1 MIGRRISAR
10 YKILEIIGDGGMAV
24 VYKAEDLILDRI
36 VAVKVLRSEYSTDE
50 DFIRRFR
57 REAESAT
64 SLNHPNVVNIVD
76 VGEEEQIYF
85 IVMEY
90 VKGKTLKQIIREKG
104 PLSPDRAVEIMKQ
117 ISSAIAHAHEHHIV
131 HRDIKPHNILI
142 DENGDAKVTD
152 FGIALAATSATIT
165 HTHSVLGSVHY
176 FSPEQARGGI
186 ANNKSDIYSLGV
198 VLYEMVTGRLPFSGE
213 SAVSVA
219 LKHLQEKFPEPK
231 LINPDIPQ
239 SIENIILKA
248 MAKNPNERF
257 ENVQAMEEDLSTAL
271 DPDRVDEPKHSF
283 DGDEEATKVLTPIGN
298 ITEQMKTVPVAPI
311 IDEEAEKKSGKNK
324 KDKKGKK
331 EKKKKKNWVA
341 IILMIFLLLGIAGV
355 GAITLWP
362 EIFQTKDVPVPDV
375 INQPYTTAY
384 EKIKDAGLNSEK
396 EEQPSSEV
404 EEGHVIKQTPTP
416 GTAVKE
422 NQTVKLIVSS
432 GPEKF
437 EVENYVGKEEDD
449 VKRSNVEDLFKRVDY
464 PTRSSEDVPAGQIIE
479 QIPEA
484 GEKVVP
490 GQEVLILYVSSG
502 PPPFELADLTGK
514 SLEEAKTY
522 ANENGLKLKEAE
534 EREHSEDVDDGNIIR
549 TNPNPGETVRAG
561 DEITVTV
568 SKGVPEP
575 VTIKDMVEI
584 EFSEEDTGSG
594 DGNGND
600 NKNKDKE
607 DKQEKQ
613 KEPKQVRIVTN
624 DANGERTIVDKEIS
638 ETEMFEIPLTIKYNG
653 EGSYKVYVDDEEYY
667 NESFTYEEAKN
678 FQNGE

>member
-1 MIGRRISAR
+1 MIGRRISDR
-10 YKILEIIGDGGMAV
+10 YRIIEVIGDGGMAV

-64 SLNHPNVVNIVD
+64 SLNHPNVVNILD

-90 VKGKTLKQIIREKG
+90 VQGKTLKQIIREQG
-104 PLSPDRAVEIMKQ
+104 PLSPERSVEIMKQ

-142 DENGDAKVTD
+142 DEDGNAKVTD

-165 HTHSVLGSVHY
+165 HTNSVLGSVHY

-186 ANNKSDIYSLGV
+186 ANNKSDIYSMGV

-219 LKHLQEKFPEPK
+219 LKHLQDQFPEPK
-231 LINPDIPQ
+231 FINPDIPQ
-239 SIENIILKA
+239 SVENIILKA
-248 MAKNPNERF
+248 LAKDPNERF
-257 ENVQAMEEDLSTAL
+257 DNVQAMEEDLDTAL
-271 DPDRVDEPKHSF
+271 DPERLNEPKHSI
-283 DGDEEATKVLTPIGN
+283 DEDEEATKVLTPIGN
-298 ITEQMKTVPVAPI
+298 MTEQMKTAPVPPVSNT
-311 IDEEAEKKSGKNK
+311 EKEKSDPN
-324 KDKKGKK
+324 KGKK
-331 EKKKKKNWVA
+331 KKKQKKKKNWIA

-355 GAITLWP
+355 AAVTLWP
-362 EIFQTKDVPVPDV
+362 EIFQTKEVPVPDV
-375 INQPYTTAY
+375 INMPYTEAY
-384 EKIKDAGLNSEK
+384 EKIKDAGLNPEK
-396 EEQPSSEV
+396 EEQPSAEV
-404 EEGHVIKQTPTP
+404 EEGNVIRQTPSP
-416 GTAVKE
+416 GSAVKE
-422 NQTVKLIVSS
+422 NQTVKLYVST
-432 GPEKF
+432 GPKKF
-437 EVENYVGKEEDD
+437 EVENYVGQEEDD
-449 VKRSNVEDLFKRVDY
+449 VKRTNVEDYFKRVDY
-464 PTRSSEDVPAGQIIE
+464 PSRSSEDVPAGQIIE
-479 QIPEA
+479 QFPEA
-484 GEKVVP
+484 GEMVVP

-522 ANENGLKLKEAE
+522 ADENGITLKEAD
-534 EREHSEDVDDGNIIR
+534 EREYSEDINEGNIIR
-549 TNPNPGETVRAG
+549 TDPNAGESVRAG

-568 SKGVPEP
+568 SKGLPEP

-584 EFSEEDTGSG
+584 EFEDDGGSG
-594 DGNGND
+594 DDPGNGNGD
-600 NKNKDKE
+600 DKGKKN
-607 DKQEKQ
+607 
-613 KEPKQVRIVTN
+613 EPKHVRIVTN
-624 DANGERTIVDKEIS
+624 DANGEKTIVDKEIS
-638 ETEMFEIPLTIKYNG
+638 ETEQFEIPLTVEYNG

-667 NESFTYEEAKN
+667 SDSYTYEEAKN

>member
-1 MIGRRISAR
+1 MIGRRISSR

-90 VKGKTLKQIIREKG
+90 VKGKTLKQIIRENG
-104 PLSPDRAVEIMKQ
+104 PLSPERAVEIMKQ

-142 DENGDAKVTD
+142 DENGNAKVTD

-198 VLYEMVTGRLPFSGE
+198 VFYEMVTGRLPFSGE

-257 ENVQAMEEDLSTAL
+257 ENVQALEEDLRTVL
-271 DPDRVDEPKHSF
+271 DPDRIDEPKHSF
-283 DGDEEATKVLTPIGN
+283 DEDEEATKVLTPIGN
-298 ITEQMKTVPVAPI
+298 ITEQMKTAPVPSTKGEVGV
-311 IDEEAEKKSGKNK
+311 EKGGKQKKEKK
-324 KDKKGKK
+324 D
-331 EKKKKKNWVA
+331 KKKKKNWVA
-341 IILMIFLLLGIAGV
+341 IILMVFLLLGIAGV
-355 GAITLWP
+355 AAVTLWP
-362 EIFQTKDVPVPDV
+362 EIFQTKDVSVPDV

-384 EKIKDAGLNSEK
+384 EKIKDAGLNPEK

-404 EEGHVIKQTPTP
+404 EEGHVIRQTPSP

-437 EVENYVGKEEDD
+437 EVENYVGQEEDD
-449 VKRSNVEDLFKRVDY
+449 VKRTKVEDLFKRVDY

-484 GEKVVP
+484 GEMVVP

-502 PPPFELADLTGK
+502 PPPFDLADLIGK
-514 SLEEAKTY
+514 SLEEANTY
-522 ANENGLKLKEAE
+522 ANGNGLKLKEAE
-534 EREHSEDVDDGNIIR
+534 REYSEDVDDGNIIR
-549 TNPNPGETVRAG
+549 TDPKPGETVRAG
-561 DEITVTV
+561 SEITVTV

-575 VTIKDMVEI
+575 VTIKDMVEV
-584 EFSEEDTGSG
+584 EFSEEDSGSG
-594 DGNGND
+594 DGNGEG
-600 NKNKDKE
+600 NKNKDKK
-607 DKQEKQ
+607 DKQ